1 MSHPSTILIIPC
13 YNEENNVGK
22 LLREIQDLNL
32 GYDTLVIDDGSHDN
46 TYAVASQLSPC
57 VKLLTNLGIGG
68 AVQTGIKYALQHNY
82 ELCVQIDG
90 DGQHPPSQVCRL
102 MESYLTS
109 PANLIIGSRFLR
121 KKGFKSTWKRRI
133 GIRIISRVIQWLFQH
148 KITDPTSGF
157 RMMDRKAIQLF
168 STEYPHDF
176 PEPISLAVALERG
189 LSVREVAVNMRSRE
203 QGFSSITGI
212 KSFLYMIRVIGYLI
226 FVRMGRDL

>member
-1 MSHPSTILIIPC
+1 MTHPSTILIIPC
-13 YNEENNVGK
+13 YNEEKNVGK
-22 LLREIQDLNL
+22 LLREIQDLKL
-32 GYDTLVIDDGSHDN
+32 AYDTLVIDDGSQDN

-90 DGQHPPSQVCRL
+90 DGQHPPSQVYHL
-102 MESYLTS
+102 IESYLTS

-121 KKGFKSTWKRRI
+121 EKGFKSTWKRRL
-133 GIRIISRVIQWLFQH
+133 GIKIISRVIQWLFKH
-148 KITDPTSGF
+148 KITDPTSGL

-189 LSVREVAVNMRSRE
+189 LRVREVAVNMRSRE

-226 FVRMGRDL
+226 LVRMGRHL

>member
-1 MSHPSTILIIPC
+1 MTHPSTILIIPC
-13 YNEENNVGK
+13 YNEENNIDK
-22 LLREIQDLNL
+22 LLREIQKLNL
-32 GYDTLVIDDGSHDN
+32 GYDTLVIDDGSQDN
-46 TYAVASQLSPC
+46 TYAVASKLSPC

-82 ELCVQIDG
+82 ELCVQVDG
-90 DGQHPPSQVCRL
+90 DGQHPPSQVYRL
-102 MESYLTS
+102 IESYLTS

-121 KKGFKSTWKRRI
+121 KKEFKSTWKRRI
-133 GIRIISRVIQWLFQH
+133 GIRIISGVIQWLFQY
-148 KITDPTSGF
+148 KITDPTSGL
-157 RMMDRKAIQLF
+157 RIMDRKAIQLF

-189 LSVREVAVNMRSRE
+189 LRVREVSVNMRSRE

-226 FVRMGRDL
+226 LVRMGRHI

>member
-1 MSHPSTILIIPC
+1 MTHPSTILIIPC

-22 LLREIQDLNL
+22 LLREIQELNP
-32 GYDTLVIDDGSHDN
+32 GYDTLVIDDGSQDN

-82 ELCVQIDG
+82 ELCVQVDG
-90 DGQHPPSQVCRL
+90 DGQHPPSQVYRL
-102 MESYLTS
+102 IESYLKS
-109 PANLIIGSRFLR
+109 PANLIISSRFLR
-121 KKGFKSTWKRRI
+121 KKGFKSTWKRRL
-133 GIRIISRVIQWLFQH
+133 GIKIISQVIQLLFQH
-148 KITDPTSGF
+148 KITDPTSGL

-189 LSVREVAVNMRSRE
+189 LRVREVAVNMRSRE

-226 FVRMGRDL
+226 LVRMGRHL

>member
-1 MSHPSTILIIPC
+1 MTHPSTILIIPC
-13 YNEENNVGK
+13 YNEGNNVGK
-22 LLREIQDLNL
+22 LLREIQKLNL
-32 GYDTLVIDDGSHDN
+32 GYDTLVIDDGSQDN

-82 ELCVQIDG
+82 ELCVQVDG
-90 DGQHPPSQVCRL
+90 DGQHPPSQVYCL
-102 MESYLTS
+102 IESYLNS

-121 KKGFKSTWKRRI
+121 KKEFKSTWKRRI
-133 GIRIISRVIQWLFQH
+133 GIRIISGVIQWLFQY
-148 KITDPTSGF
+148 KITDPTSGL
-157 RMMDRKAIQLF
+157 RMMDRKVIQLF

-212 KSFLYMIRVIGYLI
+212 KSFFYMIRVIGYLI
-226 FVRMGRDL
+226 LVRMGRHI

>member
-1 MSHPSTILIIPC
+1 MTHPSTILIIPC
-13 YNEENNVGK
+13 YNEEKNVGK
-22 LLREIQDLNL
+22 LLREVQDLNL
-32 GYDTLVIDDGSHDN
+32 AYDTLVIDDGSQDN

-90 DGQHPPSQVCRL
+90 DGQHPPSQIYRL

-121 KKGFKSTWKRRI
+121 KKGFKSTWKRRL
-133 GIRIISRVIQWLFQH
+133 GIKIISQVIQWLFQH
-148 KITDPTSGF
+148 KITDPTSGL

-226 FVRMGRDL
+226 LVRMGRHI